1 MVLREGEVVGREV
14 TRRDAFEHRPRIG
27 ADGGHRAVFFRAEV
41 VVAQAVFGGYL
52 RVDPQQGLQL
62 GGGVLRQA
70 EGVQQRLGFK
80 AGCGQLRHAQGAA
93 GSHGLG
99 TGYEGKHK
107 TNIFIFRQK

>member
-1 MVLREGEVVGREV
+1 M
-14 TRRDAFEHRPRIG
+14 
-27 ADGGHRAVFFRAEV
+27 
-41 VVAQAVFGGYL
+41 VAQAVFGSYL
-52 RVDPQQGLQL
+52 RVDPQQGFQL
-62 GGGVLRQA
+62 DGGVLRQA
-70 EGVQQRLGFK
+70 EGVLQCLGFK